1 MTVAIKCAHTMS
13 HHLHSGATPDPKAYF
28 RDLARDV
35 IDPAWSMSNIVD
47 LTFPGVEGERTREV
61 RMAQKFLKLVQI
73 AATRDGK
80 VTGAYMKAAG
90 QVERPEAMQRPG
102 MLLRILW
109 NALRGPKRLPQIP
122 VTRPLAG
129 AMEERRAA

>member
-1 MTVAIKCAHTMS
+1 
-13 HHLHSGATPDPKAYF
+13 
-28 RDLARDV
+28 
-35 IDPAWSMSNIVD
+35 MSNIVD

-61 RMAQKFLKLVQI
+61 KMAQKFLKLVQI

-90 QVERPEAMQRPG
+90 QVERPEAMQRPA

-129 AMEERRAA
+129 AVEERRAA